1 MLGVYDTSNTD
12 TTVSLY
18 GAFNSKKEAKSYKGY
33 LANELTDGDKEPFY
47 IKRIKHIYPNKNL
60 IVDEPE
66 VI

>member
-18 GAFNSKKEAKSYKGY
+18 GAFNSKKEAKSYKDH
-33 LANELTDGDKEPFY
+33 LANALADGDKVPFY
-47 IKRIKHIYPNKNL
+47 IKRIKGIYPNENL

-66 VI
+66 AI